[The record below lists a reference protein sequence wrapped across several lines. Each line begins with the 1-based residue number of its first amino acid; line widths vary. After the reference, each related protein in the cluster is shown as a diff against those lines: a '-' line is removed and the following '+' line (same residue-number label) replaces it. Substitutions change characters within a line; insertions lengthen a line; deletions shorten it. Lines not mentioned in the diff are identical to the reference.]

1 VRKVKVTQTVISST
15 VKNIVESGF
24 SQNTNSVIS
33 VKSQHMFC
41 NQCNKEASA
50 VNAITF
56 IISDSDGVKEFTLPP
71 ASSFELTQLAVLFG
85 TSHTASQRIKFD
97 TIPGFEVSFLR
108 NSDTTVRVS
117 FLADQQLMHF
127 MGLESSC
134 SSAHATIA
142 TSELPGLED
151 AIRASFAPCNK

>member
-1 VRKVKVTQTVISST
+1 MTFLLETVQVVIPDILSSPPLNTSIVSISSQHFACSACDS
-15 VKNIVESGF
+15 ESE
-24 SQNTNSVIS
+24 SV
-33 VKSQHMFC
+33 
-41 NQCNKEASA
+41 AS
-50 VNAITF
+50 ITF
-56 IISDSDGVKEFTLPP
+56 KLSSADGVKEFTLPP

-142 TSELPGLED
+142 TSELPDLED

>member
-1 VRKVKVTQTVISST
+1 MTFLLDTVQVVIPDILSSPPSNTSVVSISSQHFACSRCDS
-15 VKNIVESGF
+15 ESE
-24 SQNTNSVIS
+24 SV
-33 VKSQHMFC
+33 
-41 NQCNKEASA
+41 AS
-50 VNAITF
+50 ITF
-56 IISDSDGVKEFTLPP
+56 KLSSADGVKEFTLPP
-71 ASSFELTQLAVLFG
+71 ASSFELTQLAALFG

-142 TSELPGLED
+142 TSELSDLED

>member
-1 VRKVKVTQTVISST
+1 MTFLLETVQLVIPDILSSPPLNTSIVSISSQHFACSACDS
-15 VKNIVESGF
+15 ESE
-24 SQNTNSVIS
+24 SV
-33 VKSQHMFC
+33 
-41 NQCNKEASA
+41 AS
-50 VNAITF
+50 ITF
-56 IISDSDGVKEFTLPP
+56 KLSSADGVKEFTLPP

-142 TSELPGLED
+142 TSELSDLED

>member
-1 VRKVKVTQTVISST
+1 MTFLLETVQVVIPDILSSPPLNTSIVSISSQHFACSACDS
-15 VKNIVESGF
+15 ESE
-24 SQNTNSVIS
+24 SV
-33 VKSQHMFC
+33 
-41 NQCNKEASA
+41 AS
-50 VNAITF
+50 ITF
-56 IISDSDGVKEFTLPP
+56 KLSSADGVKEFTLPP

-127 MGLESSC
+127 MGLDSSC

-142 TSELPGLED
+142 TSELPDLED